1 MRSISLGPLELEL
14 DGRWALAR
22 RAFRL
27 LANLPPPRIE
37 RMRFPSRGSSDY
49 TPGLGV
55 SIATGLP
62 ARAIDRPFINS
73 WTRLRCAPTGPAPP
87 PSVAICP
94 LARHVR
100 ARPFRSVMPF
110 QCRRSEGGIV
120 AVRAALVLL
129 LPARASTVCRVAI
142 PSGGKKK
149 DR

>member
-1 MRSISLGPLELEL
+1 
-14 DGRWALAR
+14 
-22 RAFRL
+22 
-27 LANLPPPRIE
+27 
-37 RMRFPSRGSSDY
+37 MRFPSRGSSDY

-73 WTRLRCAPTGPAPP
+73 WTGLRCAPPGPAPP

-94 LARHVR
+94 SARHVR

-120 AVRAALVLL
+120 AVRAALDLL

-142 PSGGKKK
+142 PAGGKKK